1 MMLRVRLTKHFP
13 PNRYT
18 RGLASW
24 TWLDLSGKTPRFAS
38 LFGDVFFEADDGW
51 WFLDTVEGTL
61 THPWDGR
68 IPMDFTLATRDGRD
82 RYLLAPLARA
92 AVARGVEAADDEVY
106 VFVPPPIVRGSL
118 DADAIQALDFVA
130 ALNIAGQIH
139 RQIRDVAAAG

>member
-1 MMLRVRLTKHFP
+1 MLSVRLTKDFRP
-13 PNRYT
+13 DRYA

-24 TWLDLSGKTPRFAS
+24 TWLDLSDKTPRFTS

-51 WFLDTVEGTL
+51 WFLDTIEGTL

-82 RYLLAPLARA
+82 RYLLAPMAEA
-92 AVARGVEAADDEVY
+92 AASRGVIAGADEVY
-106 VFVPPPIVRGSL
+106 VFVPPPIVRGAL
-118 DADAIQALDFVA
+118 DAGTVQTLDFVA

-139 RQIRDVAAAG
+139 RQIREIAAAG